1 MSNGSSDSLFLKN
14 LRKRTHKVSNFNL
27 NAWLEFKCL
36 NFIRMVQS
44 SYYHFKIK
52 VATANLGSYF
62 SLKAREN
69 NKEPQSLKV
78 NSTPDL
84 VKS

>member
-1 MSNGSSDSLFLKN
+1 MF
-14 LRKRTHKVSNFNL
+14 
-27 NAWLEFKCL
+27 
-36 NFIRMVQS
+36 QS
-44 SYYHFKIK
+44 SYYRFKIK
-52 VATANLGSYF
+52 VATTNLGSYF